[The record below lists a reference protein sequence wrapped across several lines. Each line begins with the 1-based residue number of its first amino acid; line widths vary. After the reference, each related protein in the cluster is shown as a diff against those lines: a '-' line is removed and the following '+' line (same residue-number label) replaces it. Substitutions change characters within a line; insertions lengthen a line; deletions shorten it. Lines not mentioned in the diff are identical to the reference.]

1 MAKIVPVWLA
11 VLLLPAMQMPALA
24 APGPDL
30 MEQPAPDQH
39 AAFDG
44 QTNAAPPDEPN
55 DYRIDTV
62 ATGLARPWS
71 VAFLPNDRYLV
82 SERAGHLRIVSA
94 DGHVSVPLPGL
105 PEIRNGTLGGFLDIA
120 LAPDFAT
127 SGQIYFSYLEPRG
140 QASGLAIARARL
152 HDDAEP
158 SLSDVQVIFRAA
170 PDLSAETNLGGRLL
184 FGGDGLLYATIGDRF
199 QSLAAQDLS
208 SDLGKVIR
216 IQSDGGIPAGNPFRA
231 VPGARPEIYAYGMRN
246 PLGLARDAGGR
257 IWQVEDGP
265 KGGDELNL
273 LQAGANYGW
282 PVITYG
288 RDYDDHMIG
297 SGTARNGMEQPVY
310 YWDPSIAVSGMAV
323 YDGALFPDWNGDI
336 FVSALKGQ
344 RVSRL
349 HVREG
354 HVLEEEQFAGELKA
368 RIRDVREG
376 PDGAL
381 YFLTDEDNGRLV
393 RLTPNLLSRAGQPVR
408 R

>member
-1 MAKIVPVWLA
+1 MMMGILSSFAES
-11 VLLLPAMQMPALA
+11 
-24 APGPDL
+24 GPEL
-30 MEQPAPDQH
+30 KEQPAPDQH

-44 QTNAAPPDEPN
+44 QTGARAPSEPSE
-55 DYRIDTV
+55 YRTDTI

-71 VAFLPNDRYLV
+71 LAFLPYDRYLI
-82 SERAGHLRIVSA
+82 SERGGHMRIVGA
-94 DGHVSVPLPGL
+94 DGHISPPLGGL
-105 PEIRNGTLGGFLDIA
+105 PEIRNGTLGGLLDIA
-120 LAPDFAT
+120 LDPNFVT
-127 SGQIYFSYLEPRG
+127 NGQIYFSYLEPRG
-140 QASGLAIARARL
+140 PASGLAIARAHL
-152 HDDAEP
+152 DDDETP

-170 PDLSAETNLGGRLL
+170 PDLTADTNLGGRLL
-184 FGGDGLLYATIGDRF
+184 FGSDGYLYATIGDRF

-208 SDLGKVIR
+208 NDLGKVIR
-216 IQSDGGIPAGNPFRA
+216 IRADGSIPADNPFGA

-246 PLGLARDAGGR
+246 PLGLARDTGGR

-273 LQAGANYGW
+273 LQPGANYGW

-288 RDYDDHMIG
+288 RDYDDRAIG
-297 SGTARNGMEQPVY
+297 SGTARAGMEQPVY

-349 HVREG
+349 LVRAG
-354 HVLEEEQFAGELKA
+354 RVQEEEQIMGELKA

-393 RLTPNLLSRAGQPVR
+393 RLTPNLISRAAGSRQPVR